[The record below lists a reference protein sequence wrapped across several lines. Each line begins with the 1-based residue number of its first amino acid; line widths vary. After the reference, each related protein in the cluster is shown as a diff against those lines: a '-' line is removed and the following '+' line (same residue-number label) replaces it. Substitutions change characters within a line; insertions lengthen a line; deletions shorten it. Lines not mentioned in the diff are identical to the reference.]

1 MLKSTILL
9 FNLIGVIIFELFYG
23 EVVTIKQDPPRTM
36 QVNVA
41 DTVKITISKGALDGF
56 AKLQQDIPNGFTAEI
71 LESQGGTFSFKNNT
85 LKVIWIALPVQETFE
100 IKYLLTASESAK
112 TDNFMTGKFSYIEEN
127 ERINIDFGPTPIN
140 VVSSGTLVMKET
152 KKTPNA
158 KKICNE
164 DNMVASSEDFK
175 VFRTIKAVKGDGDKY
190 KVDLVIEKV
199 DINSFG
205 KIEENIP
212 SGFEAAE
219 GFSQEGL
226 FSFKKNQVKILWMA
240 MPDVKTV
247 STSYFV
253 TKTDAKADTLIIDGK
268 FSYLK
273 NENTF
278 SEGLAYS
285 GINMEENNE
294 NALADNTTT
303 GNNSNSE
310 ETKEDKI
317 EEIETIDLPED
328 PEIIEEETIEEIK
341 NNTIVQK
348 EEPKENTNSNSFTN
362 NSKKDNSTI
371 VELPKETTT
380 TTNTNNLV
388 DNNTVKTEVKE
399 TKKEENIIANNSTT
413 KETDEDLMKEITKVP
428 SPETGI
434 SYKVQIAAGH
444 KEIPTDYFRTVHS
457 INESVATEYHNGW
470 RKYTVGKF
478 PIYKEAR
485 DKRNQVWAANN
496 KISDAFVTA
505 YNQGNRISVQEALM
519 ISKQDW
525 FK

>member
-9 FNLIGVIIFELFYG
+9 FNLIGVILFELFYG

-56 AKLQQDIPNGFTAEI
+56 AKLQQDIPNGFKAEI

-100 IKYLLTASESAK
+100 IKYLLTATENAK
-112 TDNFMTGKFSYIEEN
+112 TDNMMTGKFSYIEEN

-140 VVSSGTLVMKET
+140 VVSSAALVMKET

-158 KKICNE
+158 KKLCSS

-175 VFRTIKAVKGDGDKY
+175 VFRTIKPVKGEANKF
-190 KVDLVIEKV
+190 KVDLVIEKEN
-199 DINSFG
+199 INSFG

-212 SGFEAAE
+212 SGFEATE

-240 MPDVKTV
+240 MPDVKTI

-253 TKTDAKADTLIIDGK
+253 TKTDEKADTLIVDGK

-285 GINMEENNE
+285 GINMEEDHTDD
-294 NALADNTTT
+294 LADQT
-303 GNNSNSE
+303 
-310 ETKEDKI
+310 TKEKSDKEELI
-317 EEIETIDLPED
+317 AAIEIEDES
-328 PEIIEEETIEEIK
+328 EIIEDKTIEEIK
-341 NNTIVQK
+341 NNTIVK
-348 EEPKENTNSNSFTN
+348 KDEPKENISSNSLVD
-362 NSKKDNSTI
+362 NSKKDKDPI
-371 VELPKETTT
+371 VESPKNTNTSANNSNNL
-380 TTNTNNLV
+380 TNTNS
-388 DNNTVKTEVKE
+388 TKTEVKE
-399 TKKEENIIANNSTT
+399 NNNVSANNASS
-413 KETDEDLMKEITKVP
+413 KETEEDLMKEITKVP

-444 KEIPTDYFRTVHS
+444 KEVPNDYFKTVHN
-457 INESVATEYHNGW
+457 IYESVATEFHNGW

-478 PIYKEAR
+478 PVYKEAR

-519 ISKQDW
+519 ISKQEW